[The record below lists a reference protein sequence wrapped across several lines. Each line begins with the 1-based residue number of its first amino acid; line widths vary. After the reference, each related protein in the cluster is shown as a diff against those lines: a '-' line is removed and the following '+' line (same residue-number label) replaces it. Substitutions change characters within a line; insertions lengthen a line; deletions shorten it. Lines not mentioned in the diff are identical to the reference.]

1 MRSDWEERQAP
12 ALLTPPGL
20 RTPPP
25 PPPMSSPVLTLVLVR
40 RASSTRRMPQL
51 EWVLGLGGWRAEN
64 LLGAARSKDLRGEQA
79 SVPTPDLVKE
89 LCTLRKFAASC
100 MLRLSMM
107 LSC

>member
-51 EWVLGLGGWRAEN
+51 EWVLPRGLARREP
-64 LLGAARSKDLRGEQA
+64 LGRREVERLARGAGERTN
-79 SVPTPDLVKE
+79 P
-89 LCTLRKFAASC
+89 
-100 MLRLSMM
+100 
-107 LSC
+107 

>member
-79 SVPTPDLVKE
+79 SLPNRYLTWLNSSA
-89 LCTLRKFAASC
+89 LCASSRPAACSG
-100 MLRLSMM
+100 
-107 LSC
+107 